1 MCAITATCFII
12 ACIDLITLKMQH
24 LNENLESV
32 KELPQQQKKEK
43 LVWCVNYHVHIIG
56 LTEEYNNIFSNINAV
71 HFTLSAV
78 VMVLLIHQVLHE
90 MVLKQAVQ
98 LCGWFFIIGLSCH
111 AGQKLINESFSV
123 SQTLYFLDWYEYESQ
138 LKYYIKIIMVRSQK
152 ELSITAGILNQYS
165 YQFFHRILQ
174 GAYTYMTVLARY
186 K

>member
-1 MCAITATCFII
+1 MA
-12 ACIDLITLKMQH
+12 
-24 LNENLESV
+24 
-32 KELPQQQKKEK
+32 
-43 LVWCVNYHVHIIG
+43 
-56 LTEEYNNIFSNINAV
+56 
-71 HFTLSAV
+71 
-78 VMVLLIHQVLHE
+78 LLIHQVLHE
-90 MVLKQAVQ
+90 MMQ

-123 SQTLYFLDWYEYESQ
+123 SQTLYFLDWYEYDSQ
-138 LKYYIKIIMVRSQK
+138 LKSYIKIIMVRSQK